1 MLHAHADAFG
11 QALQDHHAGRPGPT
25 LLLDVEDGSS
35 MPALPPAWFF
45 QTADAWPAAERQV
58 LAAVAAGPVLD
69 LGCGAGRHALHLQ
82 QRGYAVTA
90 IDMSPG
96 AVAVCRARGLRD
108 VRLGDL
114 TDPPGDQ
121 RWGTV
126 LLLCGNLGL
135 AGDWDGTRRLLVQ
148 LAALAAPGARL
159 IGDSVD
165 PTITD
170 NPRHL
175 ASQQA
180 KRAAGVY
187 VGHVR
192 LRLRYGD
199 VTTPW
204 WEQLNFRL
212 TDIGPLIAGTGWE
225 VAAHRIDGADHYI
238 ILTKPAEHEEHT

>member
-1 MLHAHADAFG
+1 MLQDHEDAFG
-11 QALQDHHAGRPGPT
+11 QALQDHHAGRPGPE
-25 LLLDVEDGSS
+25 LMLDVDVGSS

-45 QTADAWPAAERQV
+45 QTDDAWPAAERQA

-69 LGCGAGRHALHLQ
+69 LGCGAGRHALYLQ
-82 QRGYAVTA
+82 QRGYVVTA

-126 LLLCGNLGL
+126 LLMCGNLGL
-135 AGDWDGTRRLLVQ
+135 AGDWDATHRLLSH
-148 LAALAAPGARL
+148 LADLAAPGARL

-170 NPRHL
+170 NPQHL
-175 ASQQA
+175 AYQQA
-180 KRAAGVY
+180 KREAGLY

-192 LRLRYGD
+192 LRLRYGAL
-199 VTTPW
+199 TTPW
-204 WEQLNFRL
+204 WEQLNFRIE
-212 TDIGPLIAGTGWE
+212 DIVPLVAGTGWE
-225 VAAHRIDGADHYI
+225 LEEHRTDGADHYV
-238 ILTKPAEHEEHT
+238 ILKKPA